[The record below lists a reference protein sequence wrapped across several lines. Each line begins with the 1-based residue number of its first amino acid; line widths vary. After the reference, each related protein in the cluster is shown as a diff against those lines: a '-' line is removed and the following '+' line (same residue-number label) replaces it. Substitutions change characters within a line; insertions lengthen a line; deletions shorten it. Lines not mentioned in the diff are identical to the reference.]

1 MTQIAFTKYEG
12 AGNDFILID
21 NREGIFTPDPSIIA
35 RLCDRHFGIG
45 ADGLMTLST
54 CDTANCT
61 MHYYNADGSE
71 GEMCGN
77 GARCFTL
84 FAYHL
89 GVCSNICHFEATDGA
104 HTAHLLQTDT
114 HSGQIELGMINVSGI
129 CAGDGWWFLNTG
141 VPHYVEFVEDVATVD
156 LLTRGAAIRYDT
168 TRFPQGTNVNFVQLL
183 SSGAIRMRTYE
194 RGVENETLACGT
206 GATAAALITN
216 YAHQHSTDTF
226 RVEVSGGELA
236 VKFTHP
242 QESQIYT
249 DIRLTGPARR
259 VFSGEIDLDNL

>member
-1 MTQIAFTKYEG
+1 
-12 AGNDFILID
+12 
-21 NREGIFTPDPSIIA
+21 
-35 RLCDRHFGIG
+35 
-45 ADGLMTLST
+45 
-54 CDTANCT
+54 
-61 MHYYNADGSE
+61 
-71 GEMCGN
+71 
-77 GARCFTL
+77 
-84 FAYHL
+84 
-89 GVCSNICHFEATDGA
+89 
-104 HTAHLLQTDT
+104 
-114 HSGQIELGMINVSGI
+114 
-129 CAGDGWWFLNTG
+129 
-141 VPHYVEFVEDVATVD
+141 
-156 LLTRGAAIRYDT
+156 
-168 TRFPQGTNVNFVQLL
+168 
-183 SSGAIRMRTYE
+183 MRTYE